1 MHIHGQDFSS
11 SNKKKDLA
19 LKSNHEKGKSNVQ
32 EDESSSDDD
41 IDDVKLAFMAK
52 KTIKYSRRHKILLKK
67 EVLHN

>member
-1 MHIHGQDFSS
+1 MHIHDKDCSS
-11 SNKKKDLA
+11 SNKKKHLA
-19 LKSNHEKGKSNVQ
+19 LKSNHEKGKSKVQ
-32 EDESSSDDD
+32 VDESSSDDD